1 MPSIMAVPVVVRVS
15 RQDAD
20 VDQARRTVVVAR
32 WLESVDYPAVRALDI
47 DQPIL
52 VNGHA
57 VTFWQSVSDDG
68 QQYATVSEVADVL
81 AWLHRLEAPA
91 DLHLPPLEPFEDAA
105 KRISANHVA
114 GTLNSINIET
124 SGTSSGIRRTG
135 GLVGVSE
142 DPARAFSA
150 TVSRRRLDAVPVSWK
165 GDG

>member
-52 VNGHA
+52 INGHA

-91 DLHLPPLEPFEDAA
+91 DLHLPPLEPFE
-105 KRISANHVA
+105 
-114 GTLNSINIET
+114 
-124 SGTSSGIRRTG
+124 
-135 GLVGVSE
+135 
-142 DPARAFSA
+142 
-150 TVSRRRLDAVPVSWK
+150 
-165 GDG
+165 